1 MGSLLSHI
9 NKELLKSWIKKV
21 EKPQDELVRALV
33 NVVSDDGI
41 IDIPTKEKLA
51 TEVRKHYKKH
61 PEALSMQ
68 ASGNTIPSTVQNHNK

>member
-1 MGSLLSHI
+1 MGSLPSHI
-9 NKELLKSWIKKV
+9 NKELLKSWIEKV

-33 NVVSDDGI
+33 NAVSDDGI

-51 TEVRKHYKKH
+51 TEVRKHYKKY